1 MQRKLLLSPLA
12 AAAEFGRLAELLTVE
27 EFRSAV
33 LALKRSLEEAS
44 EVAELVAV
52 DVDADNS

>member
-12 AAAEFGRLAELLTVE
+12 TAAEFGRLAELLTVE

-33 LALKRSLEEAS
+33 LPLKRSLEEAS